1 MRNNIRTEIEQY
13 FPDVPRDLKKDLKL
27 DAIVV
32 DSKTVLVGPQAAE
45 TADDEEEEEQP
56 TDHEYI
62 MRDPLIFGDY
72 RNVCNEE
79 EPRFYEDM
87 LDYDAIYFLFQ
98 EIVEEY
104 NERRGKLSLVL
115 FEDALEHLTRIHR
128 TIRMDRGHA
137 MIVGVGGSGKQSL
150 ARLAAY
156 AAGWYYKSF
165 CK

>member
-1 MRNNIRTEIEQY
+1 MRNHVRAAVEEH
-13 FPDVPRDLKKDLKL
+13 FPNVPRDLKKDLKM

-32 DSKTVLVGPQAAE
+32 DSNTVLVSPGAPE
-45 TADDEEEEEQP
+45 TVESEEDENQP
-56 TDHEYI
+56 TNYEYI

-72 RNVCNEE
+72 RNACNEE
-79 EPRFYEDM
+79 EPRYYEDM

-98 EIVEEY
+98 EIMEEY

-128 TIRMDRGHA
+128 TLRMDRGNV

-150 ARLAAY
+150 ARLASY
-156 AAGWYYKSF
+156 AAGKTQF
-165 CK
+165 M